1 MIAMQPSPPAI
12 AFAMKYPDSAGNVWL
27 RVTRAYDR
35 VAANL
40 RDAGVRPIIAY
51 PQVTDRP
58 VHTPQ
63 HLEVV
68 QIDLCDYSPANRL
81 RIEQFIRD
89 HHVRTIVFREVPVGE
104 VAMNM
109 LHRLG
114 VRTINYIIH
123 GFPKDLQLPLTKRI
137 VNTVRAT
144 TGLHHHDMYI
154 ANSRDGY
161 DVLMNKLRYP
171 AQRLR
176 IVRNGVDIERF
187 TPRNGSPRPD
197 PAQWNLPV
205 TDHYVLIVSQA
216 RQEKRGE
223 FLIDVA
229 AETFRRRPDLSAS
242 FIYVGDGGM
251 RVAWEQR
258 VAECGIADRFHFV
271 GQQHNVAPFYH
282 LADVMLHAAKLEA
295 FGNVVA
301 EAMASAVPVICTDV
315 GGPRE
320 LVAHGRCGFRHEL
333 DDRDGFVDSLI
344 TLLDDAPLR
353 KQMGMACRQRIET
366 LFSLE
371 REVAELSDLLIEEV
385 SAT

>member
-1 MIAMQPSPPAI
+1 MIAPHPSSPAI
-12 AFAMKYPDSAGNVWL
+12 VFAMKYPDSAGNVWL
-27 RVTRAYDR
+27 RVNRAYDR

-40 RDAGVRPIIAY
+40 REAGIRPIIAY

-58 VHTPQ
+58 VHRLE
-63 HLEVV
+63 HLEAV
-68 QIDLCDYSPANRL
+68 QVDLCDFSAANRPC
-81 RIEQFIRD
+81 IERFIRE

-104 VAMNM
+104 VALNM

-123 GFPKDLQLPLTKRI
+123 GFPKDLQLTLGKRI

-161 DVLMNKLRYP
+161 DVLVNKLRYP
-171 AQRLR
+171 SRRLR
-176 IVRNGVDIERF
+176 IVRNGVDTERF
-187 TPRNGSPRPD
+187 TPRNGSARPD
-197 PAQWNLPV
+197 PARWNLPV

-216 RQEKRGE
+216 REEKRGE

-229 AETFRRRPDLSAS
+229 AETFRRRANLSAS
-242 FIYVGDGGM
+242 FVYVGDGGM
-251 RVAWEQR
+251 RAAWEQL
-258 VAECGIADRFHFV
+258 VADRGIADRFHFI
-271 GQQHNVAPFYH
+271 GQQHDVAPFYH
-282 LADVMLHAAKLEA
+282 LADVMLHAARLEA

-320 LVAHGRCGFRHEL
+320 LVVHGRCGYRHDL
-333 DDRDGFVDSLI
+333 DDRDGFVDSLL
-344 TLLDDAPLR
+344 TLLDDADLR
-353 KQMGMACRQRIET
+353 RQMGCAGRQRIET

-385 SAT
+385 GAA